1 LAEEPKVGK
10 YGLCFDTFSF
20 PSFTFELWVSL
31 ELDLHIEWV
40 LMDILAF
47 LSDKGH
53 PLGTQEQE
61 QLHISTR
68 T

>member
-1 LAEEPKVGK
+1 MVYALIHI
-10 YGLCFDTFSF
+10 SF

-40 LMDILAF
+40 LMDILAL